1 MLGWSTQSGFLTLA
15 ALAEWH
21 PQFALAAADGVPC
34 RPNNRT
40 LQAVF
45 SSVAV
50 GQFIDANF
58 QEQISIYSIF
68 TGFEYTIDPS
78 NAFAGSSQKGQSD
91 FFSEQVSGLTFSLA
105 VRGGGDEYL
114 PIRDQTPLQL
124 CRRILN
130 PSVGVWAMW
139 NAQNVFGR
147 FTIASPPAGE
157 TITAW
162 AAFGFLVMGS
172 EGARYLCISRC
183 EARKQL
189 RERHGILCGCSG
201 DASPSMT
208 GAPPAE
214 APAIFT
220 GRPPWSEGQPGGR

>member
-15 ALAEWH
+15 ALAQYH

-40 LQAVF
+40 LQAKF
-45 SSVAV
+45 SNTAQ
-50 GQFIDANF
+50 GQFVDANF

-105 VRGGGDEYL
+105 VRGGGDEYF

-130 PSVGVWAMW
+130 PSIGVWAMW
-139 NAQNVFGR
+139 NGQNVFGR
-147 FTIASPPAGE
+147 FQIETPPVGE

-172 EGARYLCISRC
+172 QGASYLCRSRA
-183 EARKQL
+183 EAIREL
-189 RERHGILCGCSG
+189 RDRHGIPCCGG
-201 DASPSMT
+201 AAPNMTGAPPSMT
-208 GAPPAE
+208 GAPP
-214 APAIFT
+214 
-220 GRPPWSEGQPGGR
+220 WVEGQGGR